1 MVSIRKVLPALIV
14 FPIFVAVGV
23 TGWLSFRSG
32 QQSVEMLASKL
43 GEEVSDRI
51 ESEVA
56 TYMKDPQVFNE
67 LTLAVI
73 RSGNLNVQNLRQLER
88 YLWHQINWDNSIM
101 SSFYGNE
108 AGEFIEINL
117 TEDGTGVLR
126 IREQE
131 AGPIRT
137 TYQLDAQGNRLGQI
151 SIGEFDP
158 RQRPWYQTAKAT
170 GEMTWSP
177 IYRFA
182 FQEAVLG
189 ITAVAPVYGS
199 GGTLQGVLGIDISLN
214 QLSEFLNSLDIS
226 PAGAAFIVERSGAI
240 VASSVVENL
249 LVEGETRHRSEVG
262 NSERLLGVD
271 SVNPT
276 IQGTAQELVARFN
289 SLDTIQTR
297 QNFKFSLD
305 GKMQMV
311 AVNPIQDGRGLDWL
325 VVAIV
330 PESDFMG
337 YIYENTRNTV
347 VLSLAALVAATL
359 LGIAIAKWLIQPILR
374 LSATAYDIEIGKFD
388 PNSLTD
394 VIKRSDEVGQ
404 LARIFQDMANK
415 IYAREQGFKDQ
426 LSSLQNETDK
436 AKKAMLLTQMSDSS
450 YFQQLLIQSKRSR
463 SRAEEFQKI
472 DVAELL
478 KKVSYFQSFNDGE
491 IKQLIEMGYRKILYP
506 GEYVCREDE
515 PGDAF
520 YIILEGSVEIFVE
533 KIDKFLTNLGVG
545 TFFGELSLLLG
556 IPRTATVRTRED
568 TVLFVL
574 DREGLQKLLRNYK
587 DLAEQIAQ
595 ALHEHKAELE
605 SRKELLQKMGLLD
618 DEDGFNQNPLGW
630 IRNRMATLFGL

>member
-32 QQSVEMLASKL
+32 QQSVEMLARKL

-56 TYMKDPQVFNE
+56 EYMKNPHIFNE
-67 LTLAVI
+67 LTLAAI
-73 RSGNLNVQNLRQLER
+73 RSGNLNVDNLRQLER
-88 YLWHQINWDNSIM
+88 YLWYQTVWDNSIN

-108 AGEFIEINL
+108 AGEFIEMNL
-117 TEDGTGVLR
+117 TEDGNRVLR
-126 IREQE
+126 VRDPET
-131 AGPIRT
+131 GPIRK
-137 TYQLDAQGNRLGQI
+137 TYELDDQGNRLGEI
-151 SIGEFDP
+151 SMGEYDP
-158 RQRPWYQTAKAT
+158 RQRPWYQKAKAT
-170 GEMTWSP
+170 GEMSWSP

-182 FQEAVLG
+182 FQEGVLG

-199 GGTLQGVLGIDISLN
+199 GGNLQGVLGIDISLN
-214 QLSEFLNSLDIS
+214 QLSEFLNGLEIS
-226 PAGAAFIVERSGAI
+226 PAGAAFIIERSGAI

-249 LVEGETRHRSEVG
+249 LVEGENQPIDSGEDS
-262 NSERLLGVD
+262 NRLWAIE

-276 IQGTAQELVARFN
+276 IQGTARELLARFN
-289 SLDTIQTR
+289 SLDTITSP

-305 GKMQMV
+305 GKMQLV
-311 AVNPIQDGRGLDWL
+311 AVKPIQDTRGLDWL

-337 YIYENTRNTV
+337 YIYKNTRHTV
-347 VLSLAALVAATL
+347 LLSCAALIVAII

-374 LSATAYDIEIGKFD
+374 LSATAHDIEIGKFD

-404 LARIFQDMANK
+404 LARVFQDMANK

-426 LSSLQNETDK
+426 LNLLQTETDK
-436 AKKAMLLTQMSDSS
+436 AKKAMLLTQMSDSN
-450 YFQQLLIQSKRSR
+450 YFQQLLIKSKRTR
-463 SRAEEFQKI
+463 SKAEEFKKI
-472 DVAELL
+472 DIGELL
-478 KKVSYFQSFNDGE
+478 KKVSYFQGFSEAE
-491 IKQLIEMGYRKILYP
+491 IQRLIEMGYRKILYP

-533 KIDKFLTNLGVG
+533 KINKFLTNLGVG

-618 DEDGFNQNPLGW
+618 DEEGFNQNPLGW

>member
-32 QQSVEMLASKL
+32 QQSVEMLVRKL
-43 GEEVSDRI
+43 SEEVSDRI

-56 TYMKDPQVFNE
+56 IYMKNPQVFNE
-67 LTLAVI
+67 LTLAAI
-73 RSGNLNVQNLRQLER
+73 RSGNLDVQNLRQLER
-88 YLWHQINWDNSIM
+88 YLWYQTVWDNSIS

-117 TEDGTGVLR
+117 TEDGNRVLR
-126 IREQE
+126 VREQE
-131 AGPIRT
+131 AGPIRK
-137 TYQLDAQGNRLGQI
+137 TYQLDEQGNRLGEI
-151 SIGEFDP
+151 SIGEYDP
-158 RQRPWYQTAKAT
+158 RQRPWYQKAKAT
-170 GEMTWSP
+170 GEMSWSP
-177 IYRFA
+177 IYPFA
-182 FQEAVLG
+182 FQESVLG
-189 ITAVAPVYGS
+189 ITAVAPVYES

-214 QLSEFLNSLDIS
+214 QLSDFLNSLEIS

-240 VASSVVENL
+240 VASSVVDNR
-249 LVEGETRHRSEVG
+249 LVEGENRSTEEPG
-262 NSERLLGVD
+262 NSNRILAIE
-271 SVNPT
+271 SANPT
-276 IQGTAQELVARFN
+276 IQGTARELLARFN
-289 SLDTIQTR
+289 RLDTIQTP

-305 GKMQMV
+305 GKMQLV
-311 AVNPIQDGRGLDWL
+311 ALTPVQDGRGLDWL

-337 YIYENTRNTV
+337 YIYENTRNTLA
-347 VLSLAALVAATL
+347 LSLVGLVGATL
-359 LGIAIAKWLIQPILR
+359 LGIAIARWLIQPLLR
-374 LSATAYDIEIGKFD
+374 LSATAQDIELGKFD

-394 VIKRSDEVGQ
+394 VLNRSDEVGQ

-426 LSSLQNETDK
+426 LSLLQNETDK
-436 AKKAMLLTQMSDSS
+436 AKKAMVLTQMSDST
-450 YFQQLLIQSKRSR
+450 YFQQLLVQSKRTR
-463 SRAEEFQKI
+463 SKAEEFQKI

-478 KKVSYFQSFNDGE
+478 KKVSYFHSFSDAE
-491 IKQLIEMGYRKILYP
+491 IQQLIEMGYRKILYP

-533 KIDKFLTNLGVG
+533 KINKFLTNLGVG

-618 DEDGFNQNPLGW
+618 DEEGFNQNPLGW

>member
-14 FPIFVAVGV
+14 FPIFVAAGV

-32 QQSVEMLASKL
+32 QQSVEMLVRKL
-43 GEEVSDRI
+43 SEEVSDRI

-56 TYMKDPQVFNE
+56 TYMKQPQVFHE
-67 LTLAVI
+67 LTLAAI
-73 RSGNLNVQNLRQLER
+73 RSGNLNVEDFAQLER
-88 YLWHQINWDNSIM
+88 YFWHQMLWDDSIIY
-101 SSFYGNE
+101 SYYGNE
-108 AGEFIEINL
+108 AGEFIGINAI
-117 TEDGTGVLR
+117 DDDKRVLR
-126 IREQE
+126 IRQQE
-131 AGPIRT
+131 SGSSRRT
-137 TYQLDAQGNRLGQI
+137 YELDNQGNRLGEI
-151 SIGEFDP
+151 SVGEYDP
-158 RQRPWYQTAKAT
+158 RVRPWYQNAKT
-170 GEMTWSP
+170 LGKITWSP
-177 IYRFA
+177 IYRF
-182 FQEAVLG
+182 QSQDVLG
-189 ITAVAPVYGS
+189 ITAVAPVYQP
-199 GGTLQGVLGIDISLN
+199 GGTLKGVFAINISLG
-214 QLSEFLNSLDIS
+214 QLSDFLNSLEIS
-226 PAGAAFIVERSGAI
+226 PAGAAFIVERSGTI

-249 LVEGETRHRSEVG
+249 LVEGEAGQTDSPE
-262 NSERLLGVD
+262 NPNRLLAVE
-271 SVNPT
+271 SINPA
-276 IQGTAQELVARFN
+276 IQGTARELLARYN
-289 SLDTIQTR
+289 NLDGIESPQT
-297 QNFKFSLD
+297 FKFSLN
-305 GKMQMV
+305 GKMQLV

-325 VVAIV
+325 IVAIV

-337 YIYENTRNTV
+337 YIYKNTRNTV

-359 LGIAIAKWLIQPILR
+359 LGIAIAKWLIKPILR
-374 LSATAYDIEIGKFD
+374 LSATARDIELGNFD

-394 VIKRSDEVGQ
+394 VTNRSDEVGQ
-404 LARIFQDMANK
+404 LARIFEDMANK

-426 LSSLQNETDK
+426 LSLLQTETDK

-450 YFQQLLIQSKRSR
+450 YFQQLLVKSKRSR

-472 DVAELL
+472 NIAELL
-478 KKVSYFQSFNDGE
+478 QKVSYFHSFSDTE
-491 IKQLIEMGYRKILYP
+491 IQRLIEMGYRKILYP

-618 DEDGFNQNPLGW
+618 DEEGFNQNALGW

>member
-1 MVSIRKVLPALIV
+1 MVSIRKVLPTLIV
-14 FPIFVAVGV
+14 FPIFIAVGV

-32 QQSVEMLASKL
+32 QQSVEMLVRKL

-56 TYMKDPQVFNE
+56 AYMKQPQVLHE
-67 LTLAVI
+67 LTLAAI
-73 RSGNLNVQNLRQLER
+73 RSGNLNVNNLQQIER
-88 YLWHQINWDNSIM
+88 YLWHQIHWNNSIR

-108 AGEFIEINL
+108 SGEFIEINL
-117 TEDGTGVLR
+117 TNDGNPVLR

-131 AGPIRT
+131 TGPVSK
-137 TYQLDAQGNRLGQI
+137 TYQLDDQGNRLGEI
-151 SIGEFDP
+151 SVGEFDP
-158 RQRPWYQTAKAT
+158 RVRPWYRKAQAT

-182 FQEAVLG
+182 FQDAVLG
-189 ITAVAPVYGS
+189 IAAAAPVYGP
-199 GGTLQGVLGIDISLN
+199 GETLQGVFGIDIFLD
-214 QLSEFLNSLDIS
+214 QLSDFLSNLEIS

-240 VASSVVENL
+240 VASSVEENL
-249 LVEGETRHRSEVG
+249 LVEGENRPTDPSG
-262 NSERLLGVD
+262 NSNRLWAIE
-271 SVNPT
+271 SINPT
-276 IQGTAQELVARFN
+276 IQGTARELLERYN
-289 SLDTIQTR
+289 NLDNIQTSE
-297 QNFKFSLD
+297 NFKFSLD
-305 GKMQMV
+305 GKMQWV
-311 AVNPIQDGRGLDWL
+311 AVNSLQDDRGLDWL
-325 VVAIV
+325 IVVIV
-330 PESDFMG
+330 PEADFMG
-337 YIYENTRNTV
+337 YIYQNTRHTV
-347 VLSLAALVAATL
+347 VLSLAALVVATL
-359 LGIAIAKWLIQPILR
+359 LGIAIARWLIQPILR
-374 LSATAYDIEIGKFD
+374 LSATAHDIELGHFD
-388 PNSLTD
+388 PNSLTE
-394 VIKRSDEVGQ
+394 VTNRSDELGQ
-404 LARIFQDMANK
+404 LARIFEDMANK

-426 LSSLQNETDK
+426 LNLLQNETDK

-450 YFQQLLIQSKRSR
+450 YFQQLLMKSKRTR
-463 SRAEEFQKI
+463 SKAEEFKKI

-478 KKVSYFQSFNDGE
+478 KKVSYFNSFSEAE
-491 IKQLIEMGYRKILYP
+491 IQRLIEMGYRKILYP

-618 DEDGFNQNPLGW
+618 DEEGFNQNPLGW
-630 IRNRMATLFGL
+630 IRNRMSTLFGL

>member
-32 QQSVEMLASKL
+32 QQSVEMLVRKL
-43 GEEVSDRI
+43 SEEISDRI

-56 TYMKDPQVFNE
+56 TYMKQPQVFHE
-67 LTLAVI
+67 LTLAAI
-73 RSGNLNVQNLRQLER
+73 RSGNLTVEDFGQLER
-88 YLWHQINWDNSIM
+88 YFWHQMLWDDSIIY
-101 SSFYGNE
+101 SYYGNE
-108 AGEFIEINL
+108 AGEFIGINVID
-117 TEDGTGVLR
+117 DGKRVLR
-126 IREQE
+126 IRQQE
-131 AGPIRT
+131 SGSSRRT
-137 TYQLDAQGNRLGQI
+137 YELDSQGNRVGEI
-151 SIGEFDP
+151 SVGEYDP
-158 RQRPWYQTAKAT
+158 RTRPWYQNAKALGKT
-170 GEMTWSP
+170 TWSP
-177 IYRFA
+177 IYK
-182 FQEAVLG
+182 FQSQDVLG
-189 ITAVAPVYGS
+189 ITAVAPVYQA
-199 GGTLQGVLGIDISLN
+199 GGTLKGVFAINISLG
-214 QLSEFLNSLDIS
+214 QLSDFLNSLEIS
-226 PAGAAFIVERSGAI
+226 PAGAAFIVERSGTI

-249 LVEGETRHRSEVG
+249 LVEGEAGQTDSPE
-262 NSERLLGVD
+262 NPNRLLAVE
-271 SVNPT
+271 SINPT
-276 IQGTAQELVARFN
+276 IQGTARELLARYN
-289 SLDTIQTR
+289 NLDSIQTSE
-297 QNFKFSLD
+297 NFKFSLD
-305 GKMQMV
+305 GKMQLV

-325 VVAIV
+325 IVAIV

-337 YIYENTRNTV
+337 YIYKNTRHTV

-374 LSATAYDIEIGKFD
+374 LSATAQDIELGSFD
-388 PNSLTD
+388 PNSLTE
-394 VIKRSDEVGQ
+394 VTNRSDEVGQ

-415 IYAREQGFKDQ
+415 ISAREQGFKDQ
-426 LSSLQNETDK
+426 LSSLQTETDK

-450 YFQQLLIQSKRSR
+450 YFQQLLIKSKRTR
-463 SRAEEFQKI
+463 SKAEEFKKI
-472 DVAELL
+472 DIAELL
-478 KKVSYFQSFNDGE
+478 KKVSYFQSFSNAE
-491 IKQLIEMGYRKILYP
+491 IQRLIEMGYRKILYP

-618 DEDGFNQNPLGW
+618 DEDGFNQNALGW

>member
-32 QQSVEMLASKL
+32 RQSVEMLVRKL
-43 GEEVSDRI
+43 SGEVSHRI
-51 ESEVA
+51 ESEVL
-56 TYMKDPQVFNE
+56 TYMKQPQVFHE
-67 LTLAVI
+67 LTLAAI
-73 RSGNLNVQNLRQLER
+73 GSDNLNVEDFGQLER
-88 YLWHQINWDNSIM
+88 YFWHQMLWDDSIIY
-101 SSFYGNE
+101 SYYGNE
-108 AGEFIEINL
+108 AGEFVGINL
-117 TEDGTGVLR
+117 LEDGKRVLR
-126 IREQE
+126 IRQE
-131 AGPIRT
+131 ESGSSRRT
-137 TYQLDAQGNRLGQI
+137 YELDKQGNRLGEI
-151 SIGEFDP
+151 SVGEYDP
-158 RQRPWYQTAKAT
+158 RVRPWYQKAKT
-170 GEMTWSP
+170 LGQITWSP
-177 IYRFA
+177 IYK
-182 FQEAVLG
+182 FQSQDVLG
-189 ITAVAPVYGS
+189 ITAVAPVYQP
-199 GGTLQGVLGIDISLN
+199 GGNLEGVFAINISLG
-214 QLSEFLNSLDIS
+214 QLSDFLNNLEIS
-226 PAGAAFIVERSGAI
+226 PAGAAFIVERSGTI

-249 LVEGETRHRSEVG
+249 LVEGEAGQTDSPE
-262 NSERLLGVD
+262 NPNRLLAVD

-276 IQGTAQELVARFN
+276 IQGTARELLARYN
-289 SLDTIQTR
+289 NLDSIQTPE
-297 QNFKFSLD
+297 NFKFSLN
-305 GKMQMV
+305 GKMQLV
-311 AVNPIQDGRGLDWL
+311 AVNPIQNARGLDWL

-347 VLSLAALVAATL
+347 VLSLAALVVATL
-359 LGIAIAKWLIQPILR
+359 LGIAIAKWLIQPLLR
-374 LSATAYDIEIGKFD
+374 LSATAYDIELGNFD
-388 PNSLTD
+388 PNSLTK
-394 VIKRSDEVGQ
+394 VTNRSDEVGE

-426 LSSLQNETDK
+426 LSLLQTETDK
-436 AKKAMLLTQMSDSS
+436 AKKAMLLTQMSDSN
-450 YFQQLLIQSKRSR
+450 YFEQLLVKSKRTR
-463 SRAEEFQKI
+463 SKAEEFKKI
-472 DVAELL
+472 DIAELL
-478 KKVSYFQSFNDGE
+478 KKVSYFHSFSNAE
-491 IKQLIEMGYRKILYP
+491 IQQLIEMGYRKILYP

-618 DEDGFNQNPLGW
+618 DEEGFNQNPLGW
-630 IRNRMATLFGL
+630 IRNRMSTLFGL

>member
-1 MVSIRKVLPALIV
+1 M
-14 FPIFVAVGV
+14 PIFVAVGV

-32 QQSVEMLASKL
+32 QQSVEMLVRKL
-43 GEEVSDRI
+43 SEEVSDRI

-56 TYMKDPQVFNE
+56 TYMKQPQVFHE
-67 LTLAVI
+67 LTLAAI
-73 RSGNLNVQNLRQLER
+73 RSGNLNVEDFGELER
-88 YLWHQINWDNSIM
+88 YFWHQMLWDDSIIY
-101 SSFYGNE
+101 SYYGNE
-108 AGEFIEINL
+108 AGEFIGINVID
-117 TEDGTGVLR
+117 DGKRVLR
-126 IREQE
+126 IRQQE
-131 AGPIRT
+131 SGSPRQ
-137 TYQLDAQGNRLGQI
+137 TYELDSQGNRLGEI
-151 SIGEFDP
+151 SVGEYDP
-158 RQRPWYQTAKAT
+158 RVRPWYQNAKSF
-170 GEMTWSP
+170 GKITWSP
-177 IYRFA
+177 IYK
-182 FQEAVLG
+182 FQSQDVLG
-189 ITAVAPVYGS
+189 ITAVAPVYQP
-199 GGTLQGVLGIDISLN
+199 GGTLQGVFAINISLG
-214 QLSEFLNSLDIS
+214 QLSEFLNSLEIS
-226 PAGAAFIVERSGAI
+226 PAGAAFIIERSGTI

-249 LVEGETRHRSEVG
+249 LVEGEAGQTDSAE
-262 NSERLLGVD
+262 NPNRLLAVE
-271 SVNPT
+271 SINPA
-276 IQGTAQELVARFN
+276 IQGTARELFARYN
-289 SLDTIQTR
+289 NLDSIQTAE
-297 QNFKFSLD
+297 NFKFSLD
-305 GKMQMV
+305 GKMQLV
-311 AVNPIQDGRGLDWL
+311 AVTPIQDGRGLDWL
-325 VVAIV
+325 IVAIV

-347 VLSLAALVAATL
+347 VLSLAALVVASI

-374 LSATAYDIEIGKFD
+374 LSATAQDIELGNFD
-388 PNSLTD
+388 PNSLTE
-394 VIKRSDEVGQ
+394 VTKRSDEVGQ

-415 IYAREQGFKDQ
+415 IYAREQGFKNQ
-426 LSSLQNETDK
+426 LSLLQNETDK

-450 YFQQLLIQSKRSR
+450 YFQQLLIKSKRTR
-463 SRAEEFQKI
+463 SKAEEFQKI

-478 KKVSYFQSFNDGE
+478 KKVSYFHSFSDAE
-491 IKQLIEMGYRKILYP
+491 IQQLIEMGYRKILYP

-533 KIDKFLTNLGVG
+533 KINKFLTNLGVG

-618 DEDGFNQNPLGW
+618 DEEGFNQNPLGW